1 MDNYCNPHW
10 LCFSLVLY
18 FHYVLIFLQSHIVLC
33 IYDFKHHVIVYQG
46 LILQNWTTIV
56 AKNSSKKMKTK
67 FYIKIVKSWVQKS
80 RRWKRKRK

>member
-46 LILQNWTTIV
+46 LILQNW
-56 AKNSSKKMKTK
+56 
-67 FYIKIVKSWVQKS
+67 
-80 RRWKRKRK
+80 